1 MIVDRLPL
9 PHHSVEAMTGVSRQL
24 AKAQHPVAQ
33 LERRLHDETG
43 TGRAYSV
50 AAAAAALR

>member
-1 MIVDRLPL
+1 MDRLPP